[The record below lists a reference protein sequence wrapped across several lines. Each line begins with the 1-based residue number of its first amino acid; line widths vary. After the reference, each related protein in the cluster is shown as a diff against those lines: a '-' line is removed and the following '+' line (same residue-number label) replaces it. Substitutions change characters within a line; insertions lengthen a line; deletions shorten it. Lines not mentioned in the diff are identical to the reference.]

1 MVNKSFPILFVLL
14 FLSVFYVGFISAW
27 GLNGTIY
34 NPEGVAMN
42 NASVNVS
49 FYNGFIYIGS
59 NSTYTNS
66 SGVFNLSVFNNSTYQ
81 YKIVIK
87 HYEDNKSNYV
97 DYTGG
102 ILPNFPYQALQ
113 SGIDTT
119 FYLKPAGAL
128 NITSVNAT
136 GSQGT
141 FQYIIKDVTTGYKID
156 SNFGSFVSS
165 ASIIVPIDGN
175 YSIEIFP
182 SDSMPVSYEWN
193 NWSSTSYNITDSG
206 NSTYNGTTYQLNKV
220 FNTSI
225 EFYRITGQLFNTIG
239 GNFTN
244 LDNLS
249 IIPFNL
255 ESGSMIFLGST
266 SGMPYN
272 LSALNSGGT
281 DIFNKTD
288 GTFNM
293 TIPGPTENANILF
306 MASINDSG
314 NYLIGYRNI
323 SINFS
328 GPSSSQVN
336 FTMYPAM
343 GSSIQQLSQNN
354 AANFS
359 ASFISNVSEQ
369 AFNVYNST
377 SYTVGNVINAGLHIE
392 ASVDYTNFNAT
403 SFSML
408 VDPQNSGTFYLPLI
422 NDTGLTS
429 ISIYSH
435 SYAPK
440 DLTSLTT
447 SSIIKSSNNIT
458 LNLFNPKSIDGNTT
472 DVKMALMKSNSTC
485 DQPGFSLDNPCF
497 IGSQR
502 DGGSNPL
509 SAIIGGGKVN
519 FIMGILSTGVIVKYV
534 NVNMIASGP
543 PSALFDS
550 STTNST
556 SSGSFSSAMR
566 FGSLG
571 PKIYDYA
578 IVSIPYDNSSLN
590 DSGQV
595 NISIPTFYL
604 DNSSGVMDW
613 NTPVWNVS
621 SNGTNASALI
631 GNYSNYAGNELAW
644 QTLMNNNTCTINK
657 SNFNSTNPCYLDKS
671 GSRIWLRI
679 PHFSGINPM
688 VTGSVI
694 LTTTPTSTQTSSS
707 SSSTSGTTPL
717 HEWSKQ
723 KSNIFTKITPGK
735 ISTMKNFG
743 KDIGIKEI
751 QIKVNNEVKNVKIIV
766 SRYDKKPSVIS
777 VEKTGKVYQY
787 FYIETK
793 NLAEDLQKATLTIK
807 VEKSWISNNSLN
819 VNNISLF
826 KFDNTSKKWNE
837 LSTVYNGSDSTYDY
851 FDVELTSFSYF
862 AISEKAVVKKNE
874 TEESTI
880 IQKLLSNNGKE
891 LKKKIGN
898 NWIIAGIIVIILIL
912 ILLYFLKGLLK
923 VSPKKIK

>member
-1 MVNKSFPILFVLL
+1 MNKNIYLTFALL
-14 FLSVFYVGFISAW
+14 FISVLYIGLISAW
-27 GLNGTIY
+27 TLNGTIY
-34 NPEGVAMN
+34 NPEGVPMN
-42 NASVNVS
+42 NTSVNVS
-49 FYNGFIYIGS
+49 FYQNGFQYKGS

-66 SGVFNLSVFNNSTYQ
+66 SGGFNLSVLDNPLYQ
-81 YKIVIK
+81 YKITIK
-87 HYEDNKSNYV
+87 HYQDNKSNYV
-97 DYTGG
+97 DYTGA
-102 ILPNFPYQALQ
+102 ILPNFPAQAFQ
-113 SGIDTT
+113 GGIDTT
-119 FYLKPAGAL
+119 FYLKPAGTL
-128 NITSVNAT
+128 NITSINAT
-136 GSQGT
+136 GSAGT
-141 FQYIIKDVTTGYKID
+141 FQYMIKDASTGYKID
-156 SNFGSFVSS
+156 SNFGSFISS
-165 ASIIVPIDGN
+165 ASIIVPRDGN

-182 SDSMPVSYEWN
+182 NNSMPVSYEWN
-193 NWSSTSYNITDSG
+193 NWSDASYNITDSG
-206 NSTYNGTTYQLNKV
+206 NSTYNGTTHQLNKV

-225 EFYRITGQLFNTIG
+225 QFYRITGQLFNTTG

-255 ESGSMIFLGST
+255 ESGNMIFLGST

-272 LSALNSGGT
+272 LSALNSEGT

-288 GTFNM
+288 GTFDM

-328 GPSSSQVN
+328 GPSLSIPYQLN

-343 GSSIQQLSQNN
+343 GSSIRQLSQSN
-354 AANFS
+354 AGNFS

-369 AFNVYNST
+369 AFNVINST
-377 SYTVGNVINAGLHIE
+377 GGFVNQGLHVE

-447 SSIIKSSNNIT
+447 STIIKSNNNIT
-458 LNLFNPKSIDGNTT
+458 LEIFNPKGIDGSSSN
-472 DVKMALMKSNSTC
+472 VKMALMKSNSTC

-519 FIMGILSTGVIVKYV
+519 FIMGILTTGVIVKYV

-578 IVSIPYDNSSLN
+578 IVSIPYDNASLN

-621 SNGTNASALI
+621 ANGTNASALI

-644 QTLMNNNTCTINK
+644 QALMNNNICDANI

-679 PHFSGINPM
+679 PHFSGINPK

-694 LTTTPTSTQTSSS
+694 LTTTTTTTTSSTSSS
-707 SSSTSGTTPL
+707 TGGNTPL
-717 HEWSKQ
+717 HEWTKQ
-723 KSNIFTKITPGK
+723 KSNIFTKIIPGK
-735 ISTMKNFG
+735 VSIMKGFD
-743 KDIGIKEI
+743 KEIGIKEI
-751 QIKVNNEVKNVKIIV
+751 QINVKNEVKNVKITV
-766 SRYDKKPSVIS
+766 SKYDKKPSAVS
-777 VEKTGKVYQY
+777 VEKTGDVYQY
-787 FYIETK
+787 IYIKTENLK
-793 NLAEDLQKATLTIK
+793 NNLKKATLTIK

-819 VNNISLF
+819 ENNISLF
-826 KFDNTSKKWNE
+826 KFNNVSKKWNN
-837 LSTVYNGSDSTYDY
+837 LSTIYQNSDATYDY
-851 FDVELTSFSYF
+851 FNIELTSFSYF
-862 AISEKAVVKKNE
+862 AISVKPVVKEAKKE
-874 TEESTI
+874 KTSI
-880 IQKLLSNNGKE
+880 GKKLFDNAKKE
-891 LKKKIGN
+891 LKKKISN
-898 NWIIAGIIVIILIL
+898 KWIVVPIIIVVLLIL
-912 ILLYFLKGLLK
+912 AIIYFLRKINKLK
-923 VSPKKIK
+923 PQVA